1 MANSNI
7 KNVQT
12 AGFYYDAQLSNP
24 LLTATLHTNTYISN
38 WIQNPL
44 NEDPYEIGEQFKW
57 ELWNPVSKEKENI
70 AMGAV
75 ECLEKITDNY
85 SDAYPRNPSACY
97 RKKPLISAIL
107 NEDFMIQI
115 GNSWGDAGGMTQL
128 EQTFN
133 NLKATAAY
141 SKEVGAGIQS
151 ISEALE
157 TSLGGKQGPL
167 SNAVNWVNKN
177 VLSKVTGDGKS
188 TDRLN
193 RALITQGS
201 RFSYYGGTQTT
212 FQNLT
217 MRFTVFADWVYD
229 ERVGDVIFKTVHEQL
244 RDIYPYAIGKYDP
257 VDASGTINK
266 LIKPNTPN
274 WVAKSLNK
282 TDDVI
287 STFFGWQSPPGGFQ
301 ADVRSLDTCQKG
313 TLRLILGGYYTAEN
327 LLIDGMS
334 VNFSKTMTKIPPKV
348 KKLRTD
354 VDFKI
359 KKEFELYTD
368 ERAGIEYEL
377 DDEGNVVGYS
387 YLGQEIITTEYNY
400 NYSTKLNTE
409 GGLTPLYADVTINL
423 RPATNYSDNAIIHFS
438 SNKGLGKVNQEIAKL
453 RNDKLEKEVKKKK
466 EAESQENIDYK
477 KRLDAQKEFYLK
489 YETEEEI
496 EDEILHVDKV
506 EVEGNP
512 NYKEDLSWGEEMI
525 NNLNNSVL
533 SERTQIAKELGE
545 YYQQVGNKANAGIG
559 GNRPP
564 IL

>member
-7 KNVQT
+7 KNVET

-44 NEDPYEIGEQFKW
+44 SDDPYEIGEQFKW

-97 RKKPLISAIL
+97 RKKPLITAIL
-107 NEDFMIQI
+107 NEDFMIQV
-115 GNSWGDAGGMTQL
+115 GNSWGDAGGMSQL

-141 SKEVGAGIQS
+141 HKEIGAGIQS
-151 ISEALE
+151 LSEALE
-157 TSLGGKQGPL
+157 TSLGGKTGPL
-167 SNAVNWVNKN
+167 SNAVNWVNRN
-177 VLSKVTGDGKS
+177 VLSKVTGDGKT
-188 TDRLN
+188 TDQLN

-217 MRFTVFADWVYD
+217 MRFTIFADWVYD
-229 ERVGDVIFKTVHEQL
+229 ERVNDIVFKTVHEQL
-244 RDIYPYAIGKYDP
+244 REIYPYAIGKYDP
-257 VDASGTINK
+257 VDASGIIDK
-266 LIKPNTPN
+266 IVKPNTPD
-274 WVAKSLNK
+274 WVNKSLNK
-282 TDDVI
+282 SNEVI
-287 STFFGWQSPPGGFQ
+287 GTFFGWQSPPGGFQ

-313 TLRLILGGYYTAEN
+313 TLRLVLGGYYTAEN

-354 VDFKI
+354 VDYRY
-359 KKEFELYTD
+359 KKEYELYTN
-368 ERAGIEYEL
+368 EGAGIEY
-377 DDEGNVVGYS
+377 DNEGNEIG
-387 YLGQEIITTEYNY
+387 YLGREIITREYEY

-423 RPATNYSDNAIIHFS
+423 RPATNYSDNSIIHFS
-438 SNKGLGKVNQEIAKL
+438 SNKGLRKVSQEIAKL
-453 RNDKLEKEVKKKK
+453 RNDELEREVEKKLEVDWAEFLKKQEV
-466 EAESQENIDYK
+466 AEISIPSGATEPK
-477 KRLDAQKEFYLK
+477 LD
-489 YETEEEI
+489 I
-496 EDEILHVDKV
+496 PDKL
-506 EVEGNP
+506 P
-512 NYKEDLSWGEEMI
+512 EMPPKI
-525 NNLNNSVL
+525 LNNSLVKPEPPADL
-533 SERTQIAKELGE
+533 D
-545 YYQQVGNKANAGIG
+545 YFQQMYGFGK
-559 GNRPP
+559 
-564 IL
+564 

>member
-1 MANSNI
+1 MANKDNI
-7 KNVQT
+7 KNVET

-70 AMGAV
+70 AMGAA

-97 RKKPLISAIL
+97 RKKPLITAIL

-133 NLKATAAY
+133 NLKASAAY

-193 RALITQGS
+193 SALITQGS

-217 MRFTVFADWVYD
+217 MRFTIFADWVYD
-229 ERVGDVIFKTVHEQL
+229 ERVDAVIFKTVHEQL

-266 LIKPNTPN
+266 IIKPNTPN

-282 TDDVI
+282 TNDVI

-301 ADVRSLDTCQKG
+301 ADIRSLDTCQKG

-354 VDFKI
+354 VDFNI

-368 ERAGIEYEL
+368 ERAGMVY
-377 DDEGNVVGYS
+377 DDEGNEVYF
-387 YLGQEIITTEYNY
+387 GQEIITTEYNY

-453 RNDKLEKEVKKKK
+453 RNDKLEKEVNKKK
-466 EAESQENIDYK
+466 EAESVEFSLLKQGKELAKKTAKKLEAEIDDK
-477 KRLDAQKEFYLK
+477 NSIPDLDFK
-489 YETEEEI
+489 TELTYSGGSL
-496 EDEILHVDKV
+496 D
-506 EVEGNP
+506 EVEIVANP
-512 NYKEDLSWGEEMI
+512 IKEETLFGWDVPKSSSMH
-525 NNLNNSVL
+525 
-533 SERTQIAKELGE
+533 
-545 YYQQVGNKANAGIG
+545 G
-559 GNRPP
+559 GN
-564 IL
+564 

>member
-1 MANSNI
+1 MAKSNI

-44 NEDPYEIGEQFKW
+44 SDDPYEIGEQFKW

-75 ECLEKITDNY
+75 DCLEKITDNY

-97 RKKPLISAIL
+97 RKKPLITAIL

-157 TSLGGKQGPL
+157 TSLGGKKGPL
-167 SNAVNWVNKN
+167 SNAVNWVNRN
-177 VLSKVTGDGKS
+177 VLSKVTGDGRA

-193 RALITQGS
+193 SALITQGS

-217 MRFTVFADWVYD
+217 MRFTIFADWVYD
-229 ERVGDVIFKTVHEQL
+229 ERVGDVVFKTVHEQL

-257 VDASGTINK
+257 VDASRTINN

-282 TDDVI
+282 TNDII

-313 TLRLILGGYYTAEN
+313 TLRLVLGGYYTAEN

-348 KKLRTD
+348 KKVRSD
-354 VDFKI
+354 IDFQI

-368 ERAGIEYEL
+368 ERAGIEY
-377 DDEGNVVGYS
+377 DDEGNEIG

-453 RNDKLEKEVKKKK
+453 RNDKLEKEVEKKK
-466 EAESQENIDYK
+466 EAESVEFSLLKQGKELAKKTAKNLEAEIDDK
-477 KRLDAQKEFYLK
+477 IVNSIPDLDFK
-489 YETEEEI
+489 TE
-496 EDEILHVDKV
+496 LTYSGGSLN
-506 EVEGNP
+506 EVEIVANP
-512 NYKEDLSWGEEMI
+512 IKEETLFGWDVSKSSSMH
-525 NNLNNSVL
+525 
-533 SERTQIAKELGE
+533 
-545 YYQQVGNKANAGIG
+545 G
-559 GNRPP
+559 GNQPP
-564 IL
+564 IP